1 MYFKAGTNIVGV
13 PKEMVFVDKKNHPHL
28 LNTLTPKNHLAT
40 HYGTSAIGLTTK
52 RGNLVRTVSKGQ
64 YTDYKK
70 KVAKQKT
77 AVKKAVKA
85 TTELVKAE
93 QQIKKRGRP
102 AGSKN
107 KPKVV
112 ASTSDGTPIAVA
124 MTPKKRGRPAGS
136 GKKKV

>member
-13 PKEMVFVDKKNHPHL
+13 PKEMVFIDKKNQPHL

-40 HYGTSAIGLTTK
+40 HYGTSAVGLTTK
-52 RGNLVRTVSKGQ
+52 RGNLVRTVSKGE
-64 YTDYKK
+64 YVDYKK

-93 QQIKKRGRP
+93 EKMKKRGRP

-107 KPKVV
+107 KQKVV
-112 ASTSDGTPIAVA
+112 ASTMDAIAVA